1 MLFLPDEDKLAAE
14 ARSIIEDVVAAEGR
28 CRIAGW
34 RDVPVVR
41 EVVGPLARENEPRIV
56 QVQRRLRSAAAAVIA
71 ALGPCRLQPR
81 PARAGA

>member
-34 RDVPVVR
+34 RDVPVVKD
-41 EVVGPLARENEPRIV
+41 VVGPLARENEPRIV
-56 QVQRRLRSAAAAVIA
+56 QVQPRPLSVATVVPAAS
-71 ALGPCRLQPR
+71 GPGKLQPR
-81 PARAGA
+81 LACADA